1 MPKLQNIFTT
11 PIAEFEWDRDPN
23 ILSVLETRLLQ
34 DDTSY
39 EKICTFESIEFI
51 TWVLEKAK
59 LYAWSVGRRQGY
71 ISCPDIWHRTMTN
84 PANFVPPH
92 IHPSVWAVG
101 TFYFNAGMGDIVL
114 LDPRGYINDW
124 KWESVKDLDGNDHY
138 SCSDYYH
145 TPKKHA
151 CLFFPGYIKHLV
163 LPTSQSDKRQR
174 TAISW
179 NIHTHND
186 EQFIELFNPPA
197 YGYISLEK

>member
-1 MPKLQNIFTT
+1 MPKLQNIFAT
-11 PIAEFEWDRDPN
+11 PIAEFDWDRDPN

-59 LYAWSVGRRQGY
+59 LYAWSVGRRHGY

-124 KWESVKDLDGNDHY
+124 EWKSVKDLDGIDHY
-138 SCSDYYH
+138 SCPDYYH
-145 TPKKHA
+145 TPKENT
-151 CLFFPGYIKHLV
+151 CLFFPGYLKHLV
-163 LPTSQSDKRQR
+163 LPASNSEKRQR

-179 NIHTHND
+179 NIHTHD
-186 EQFIELFNPPA
+186 ERFIEVFNPPA
-197 YGYISLEK
+197 YAYTSLEN